1 MFKAEIIGNLGADA
15 EIKEANGHKF
25 VTFRVAHSETWKT
38 DAGESKER
46 TQWIDCTMSNAD
58 SGIVPFLKQGV
69 KVFCRGHV
77 SLRVYS
83 SPTLRQMVA
92 GVSVAVQEIELVGGS
107 VDAVPRRLIIPEN
120 AQIVEVTK
128 HYWCNLDTKGMKK
141 DELKLLVDKRG
152 NEYAMNKD
160 GFVIPSQ
167 TNEQSPES

>member
-1 MFKAEIIGNLGADA
+1 
-15 EIKEANGHKF
+15 
-25 VTFRVAHSETWKT
+25 
-38 DAGESKER
+38 
-46 TQWIDCTMSNAD
+46 
-58 SGIVPFLKQGV
+58 
-69 KVFCRGHV
+69 
-77 SLRVYS
+77 
-83 SPTLRQMVA
+83 MVA

-107 VDAVPRRLIIPEN
+107 VDAVPRQLIVPES
-120 AQIVEVTK
+120 AQIVDVTK

>member
-46 TQWIDCTMSNAD
+46 TQSIDCTMSNAD

-83 SPTLRQMVA
+83 SPKLRQMVA

-107 VDAVPRRLIIPEN
+107 VDAVPRQLIVPES
-120 AQIVEVTK
+120 AQIVDVTK
-128 HYWCNLDTKGMKK
+128 HYWCNLDTKGMKR
-141 DELKLLVDKRG
+141 DELKVLVDKRG

>member
-25 VTFRVAHSETWKT
+25 VTIRVAHSETWKT
-38 DAGESKER
+38 EGGETKER
-46 TQWIDCTMSNAD
+46 TQWIDCTLSNAD
-58 SGIVPFLKQGV
+58 SGIVPYLKQGV

-83 SPTLRQMVA
+83 SPKLRQMVA

-107 VDAVPRRLIIPEN
+107 ADAVPRQLIVPET
-120 AQIVEVTK
+120 AQIIDVTK
-128 HYWCNLDTKGMKK
+128 HYWCNLDTKSMKK
-141 DELKLLVDKRG
+141 DELRVLVDKRG
-152 NEYAMNKD
+152 YEYSVNKN

-167 TNEQSPES
+167 TNEQAPES

>member
-83 SPTLRQMVA
+83 SPKLRQMVA

-107 VDAVPRRLIIPEN
+107 VDAVPRQLIIPEN
-120 AQIVEVTK
+120 AQIVDVTK

-141 DELKLLVDKRG
+141 DELKVLVDKRG

>member
-38 DAGESKER
+38 EGGEAKER

-58 SGIVPFLKQGV
+58 SGIVPYLKQGV

-83 SPTLRQMVA
+83 SPKLRQMVA

-107 VDAVPRRLIIPEN
+107 ADAVPRQLIVPDT
-120 AQIVEVTK
+120 AQIVDVTK

-141 DELKLLVDKRG
+141 DELRVLVDKRG
-152 NEYAMNKD
+152 LEYAVNKN
-160 GFVIPSQ
+160 GFVIPSR

>member
-83 SPTLRQMVA
+83 SPKLRQMVA
-92 GVSVAVQEIELVGGS
+92 GVSVAVQERELVGGS